1 MNSILEVMKGTSKEF
16 WWRLLSYFLSVF
28 VVVPNIALLI
38 FLVYMAEY
46 NFFSYDFFIDG
57 IFAMKWF
64 FITTVFFIAV
74 TSVLIYSPILLWFL
88 QKKRGVRSKL
98 LWIVFTLIS
107 VVFWW
112 SVFFSISNGSDSERV
127 MFVLFICLFTCAH
140 IVTLTCY
147 PAKNQF
153 ISLTA
158 LTFAVVFSCFNY
170 PTQVAQIA
178 SIGLKSFGV
187 GGDVPISFVD
197 TKSNLEV
204 VGKLKLLT
212 PENIYMQTSNSNG
225 ISVYSLS
232 AVSSYMV
239 VVK

>member
-1 MNSILEVMKGTSKEF
+1 MNSVLGVIKGASKEF

-64 FITTVFFIAV
+64 FITTVLFIAV
-74 TSVLIYSPILLWFL
+74 TSVLIYSPVLLWFIR
-88 QKKRGVRSKL
+88 KKRGVSSKL
-98 LWIVFTLIS
+98 LWIFFSLIS
-107 VVFWW
+107 AVFWW
-112 SVFFSISNGSDSERV
+112 IAICSISTGSDAERV
-127 MFVLFICLFTCAH
+127 IFVLFICIFTCAH

-153 ISLTA
+153 ISLA
-158 LTFAVVFSCFNY
+158 VLISVVVFSCFNY

-187 GGDVPISFVD
+187 GGDVSISFMD
-197 TKSNLEV
+197 AESSRKIT
-204 VGKLKLLT
+204 GKLKLLT
-212 PENIYMQTSNSNG
+212 PENVYMQTSNSDD

-232 AVSSYMV
+232 AISSYIV
-239 VVK
+239 SVK